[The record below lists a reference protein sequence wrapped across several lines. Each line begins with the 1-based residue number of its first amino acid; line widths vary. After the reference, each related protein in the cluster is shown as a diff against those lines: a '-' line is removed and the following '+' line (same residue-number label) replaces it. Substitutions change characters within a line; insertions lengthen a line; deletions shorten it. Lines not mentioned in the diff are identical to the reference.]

1 MRIFRFSFLM
11 VVLFSF
17 LSVLGLATSKAAELT
32 TGQQNEIKALIRD
45 YLIKNPEII
54 QEALNELEKRQ
65 ADQEKAN
72 QNKALSEWLPV
83 IMKSGRSTVLGNPK
97 GDVTLV
103 EFFDYNC
110 GYCKRALTDLQKL
123 MDSDKNLRVIIRD
136 FPVLGPDSVESAVV
150 AVAVRQHLSGPKYM
164 EFHVKLLETKG
175 RIGKDRALAVAKE
188 MNVDLQKLQKDMD
201 LPETKAILSETMQI
215 GDALRLQGTPA
226 YLIGEEIVFGAV
238 GYQSLKDAIDST
250 RRCGK
255 AQCS

>member
-1 MRIFRFSFLM
+1 M
-11 VVLFSF
+11 
-17 LSVLGLATSKAAELT
+17 
-32 TGQQNEIKALIRD
+32 
-45 YLIKNPEII
+45 
-54 QEALNELEKRQ
+54 
-65 ADQEKAN
+65 
-72 QNKALSEWLPV
+72 
-83 IMKSGRSTVLGNPK
+83 
-97 GDVTLV
+97 
-103 EFFDYNC
+103 
-110 GYCKRALTDLQKL
+110 
-123 MDSDKNLRVIIRD
+123 RVIIRD

-255 AQCS
+255 TQCS

>member
-1 MRIFRFSFLM
+1 MIYFRHSLLM
-11 VVLFSF
+11 ML
-17 LSVLGLATSKAAELT
+17 LGAYLWGPFTPARAAELT
-32 TGQQNEIKALIRD
+32 SGQQSEVKALIRD

-72 QNKALSEWLPV
+72 QSKALSEWLPV
-83 IMKSGRSTVLGNPK
+83 ILKSGRSTVLGNPK

-123 MDSDKNLRVIIRD
+123 LDGDKNLRIIIRD
-136 FPVLGPDSVESAVV
+136 FPVLGPDSVESALV
-150 AVAVRQHLSGPKYM
+150 AVAARQQLSGAKYL
-164 EFHVKLLETKG
+164 EFHAKLLDSKG
-175 RIGKDRALAVAKE
+175 RIGKDRALSVAKDL
-188 MNVDLQKLQKDMD
+188 NVDLQKLQKDMD
-201 LPETKAILSETMQI
+201 SPETKAILSETMQI

-226 YLIGEEIVFGAV
+226 YLIGDEVVFGAV
-238 GYQSLKDAIDST
+238 GYQSLKEAIDET

-255 AQCS
+255 SKCS

>member
-1 MRIFRFSFLM
+1 MIYFRFPLLVIM
-11 VVLFSF
+11 LGAF
-17 LSVLGLATSKAAELT
+17 LSLSPLNTARSAELT
-32 TGQQNEIKALIRD
+32 AGQQSEVKALIRD

-72 QNKALSEWLPV
+72 QSKALSEWLPV
-83 IMKSGRSTVLGNPK
+83 ILKSGRSTVLGNPK

-123 MDSDKNLRVIIRD
+123 LDGDKNLRIIIRD
-136 FPVLGPDSVESAVV
+136 FPVLGPDSVESALV
-150 AVAVRQHLSGPKYM
+150 AVAARQQLSGAKYL
-164 EFHVKLLETKG
+164 EFHAKLLDSKG
-175 RIGKDRALAVAKE
+175 RVGKDRALSVAKDL
-188 MNVDLQKLQKDMD
+188 NVDLQKLQKDMD
-201 LPETKAILSETMQI
+201 SAETKAILSETMQI

-226 YLIGEEIVFGAV
+226 YLIGDEVVFGAV
-238 GYQSLKDAIDST
+238 GYQSLKEAIDET

-255 AQCS
+255 SKCS